1 MKGKRKRTIRYARKA
16 VVASCLMVF
25 RGRSILTKVVNIS
38 ASGILLE
45 KPRASDMEH
54 FEVGSNCVLE
64 IVSNQVPTF
73 HLAAQVVRKS
83 PEQVALHFT
92 EIPEEKQTELW
103 QLLGDK
109 ANETE
114 NY

>member
-1 MKGKRKRTIRYARKA
+1 MSKKERTVRYARK
-16 VVASCLMVF
+16 VVAASCLMVF

-45 KPRASDMEH
+45 KPKKSDIDR
-54 FEVGSNCVLE
+54 FEIGSNCILE
-64 IVSNQVPTF
+64 IVSGQVPTF
-73 HLAAQVVRKS
+73 HLAAQVVRKE
-83 PEQVALHFT
+83 PERVALHFT
-92 EIPEEKQTELW
+92 EIPEEKQKALW

-114 NY
+114 SY